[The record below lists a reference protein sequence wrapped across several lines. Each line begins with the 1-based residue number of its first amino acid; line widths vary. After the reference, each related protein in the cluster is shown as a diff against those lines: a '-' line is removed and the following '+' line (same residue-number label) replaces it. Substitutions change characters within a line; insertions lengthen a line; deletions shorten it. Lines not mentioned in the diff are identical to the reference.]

1 MAPFAA
7 SGLFLEPWGCL
18 KHKTYIFTPPVTMR
32 NGVVVLLL
40 DVKEPWKVSFC
51 RRAGGQE
58 AGGEEAG
65 EEEIGGQE
73 AGGQEGRGAGGRL
86 LSREPGQEC
95 RRQAQACTGVSL

>member
-1 MAPFAA
+1 
-7 SGLFLEPWGCL
+7 
-18 KHKTYIFTPPVTMR
+18 MR

-51 RRAGGQE
+51 RRAGGQGGRRQE

-73 AGGQEGRGAGGRL
+73 AGGQEGRRAGV
-86 LSREPGQEC
+86 QEGGC
-95 RRQAQACTGVSL
+95 